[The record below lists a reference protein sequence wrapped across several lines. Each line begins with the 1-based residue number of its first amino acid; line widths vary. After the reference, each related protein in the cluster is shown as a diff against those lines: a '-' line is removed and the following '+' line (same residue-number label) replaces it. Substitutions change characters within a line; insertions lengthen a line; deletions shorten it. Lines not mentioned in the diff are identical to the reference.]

1 MKRSIILLFL
11 IFAINAYGQ
20 IDTLSLYNKADSLM
34 KKKNYSAAYQ
44 ILKAIEP
51 SVKKAD
57 VLSKKIISHYIV
69 AITLME
75 KRERLSE
82 KWDSSLFYGQ
92 EGLRIIQ
99 LWKPFFEIEFTEREF
114 WMHKNLIVTYFG
126 LNQIEKAQVHKEL
139 LYKAYKK
146 KKLPNG
152 IDICYNFSYFKWRDK
167 NIWGYEFYPEIGD
180 KEVEDRY
187 TKIIYLIYS
196 TKPDGSDDKQLYR
209 FHVIKYHRLEDSN
222 QKYDYVL
229 ERQRDTE
236 TERLWGS
243 FYKYT
248 YQKKI
253 NYIKL
258 KKDIVEIL
266 ETNSPPNVE
275 RRIKRDNSQK
285 SINFQLAE

>member
-1 MKRSIILLFL
+1 MKRSIIFLFL
-11 IFAINAYGQ
+11 IFAVNAYGQ
-20 IDTLSLYNKADSLM
+20 RDTLSLYNKADSLM

-57 VLSKKIISHYIV
+57 VLSEKIISHYIV

-99 LWKPFFEIEFTEREF
+99 LWKPFFEIEFAEREF

-146 KKLPNG
+146 KRLPKG

-222 QKYDYVL
+222 LKYDYVL
-229 ERQRDTE
+229 ERQTDTKI
-236 TERLWGS
+236 ERIWES

-258 KKDIVEIL
+258 KKDIVEIM
-266 ETNSPPNVE
+266 ETNSTPTVE
-275 RRIKRDNSQK
+275 RRIRNERTFESV
-285 SINFQLAE
+285 NFLLAE